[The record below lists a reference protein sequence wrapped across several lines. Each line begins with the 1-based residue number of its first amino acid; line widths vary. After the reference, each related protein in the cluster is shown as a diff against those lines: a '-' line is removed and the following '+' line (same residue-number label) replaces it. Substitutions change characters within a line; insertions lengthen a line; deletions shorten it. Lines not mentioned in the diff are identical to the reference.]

1 MYAPAMFL
9 NSSSLMSEQY
19 TSQLPVFATRKA
31 DLVNFV
37 FLSIKVGNSGGPL
50 VNLVWLLVLNDIYHQ
65 FYTYF

>member
-19 TSQLPVFATRKA
+19 TSQVPVFATTKT
-31 DLVNFV
+31 DLVNCV

-50 VNLVWLLVLNDIYHQ
+50 VNLVWLLVLNNVYHQ

>member
-9 NSSSLMSEQY
+9 NSSRLMSEQY
-19 TSQLPVFATRKA
+19 TSQAPVFATTKT
-31 DLVNFV
+31 DLVNCV

-50 VNLVWLLVLNDIYHQ
+50 VNLVWLLVLNNIYHQ